1 MVSGGVCSGA
11 IKPGARLA
19 LGQRGD
25 CAVRAHPLAELASE
39 VGACPA
45 SGCRPDSM
53 DMDKLHLAGARLP
66 M

>member
-11 IKPGARLA
+11 IKPGVRFA
-19 LGQRGD
+19 LGLRGD
-25 CAVRAHPLAELASE
+25 CDVRAHPLVEIASG